1 MTIISKLSCV
11 ALAAAISMSFVSG
24 AMAGDWVKLGARD
37 VSDRTETD
45 TLHLSGHRDYTKLK
59 FCVKRNP
66 VNFKDVDVY
75 FENGGHQDIS
85 LRSRINA
92 GDCTRVIDL
101 QGGDRDI
108 TRIVMRYE
116 ETSLKRAHA
125 TVVVWGKK

>member
-1 MTIISKLSCV
+1 MTFKFKLC
-11 ALAAAISMSFVSG
+11 LAALTAALSISFVSS
-24 AMAGDWVKLGARD
+24 AWADDWVKLGTRD

-45 TLHLSGHRDYTKLK
+45 TIQLSGHRDFKKLK

-66 VNFKDVDVY
+66 VSFKDVDVY
-75 FENGGHQDIS
+75 YQNGGHQDIS

-101 QGGDRDI
+101 DGGDRDI

-116 ETSLKRAHA
+116 ETSRKRAHA